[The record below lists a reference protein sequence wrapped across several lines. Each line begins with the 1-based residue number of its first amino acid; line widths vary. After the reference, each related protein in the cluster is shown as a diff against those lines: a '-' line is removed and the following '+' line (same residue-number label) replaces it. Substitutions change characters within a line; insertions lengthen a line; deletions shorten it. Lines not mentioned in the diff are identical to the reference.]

1 MCERTGRVELLV
13 DMIMTRGGSTPG
25 TPNRSLQRVLGAAG
39 VAIAVALAI
48 AGCGGTTGNDTTAYA
63 TTGSDLPFVF
73 GAFATPLEE
82 PWDGAIHAA
91 LKSAAADGLIK
102 YEHVDNLAT
111 ADEMERAL
119 RDIIAS
125 QDPDIIMGDAFAAED
140 AVRAVAADFPD
151 TAFAFGSGG
160 AEKAPNFSVF
170 DNWMQDPAYLAGM
183 LAGGL
188 TKSGTIGVIG
198 AMPIP
203 EVNRIVNAFIAGVE
217 ETNAGATVTVSL
229 MHTLSA

>member
-1 MCERTGRVELLV
+1 MCECTGRVELLV

-73 GAFATPLEE
+73 GAFATLLEE
-82 PWDGAIHAA
+82 PRDGAVDAA
-91 LKSAAADGLIK
+91 LESAAADGLIK
-102 YEHVDNLAT
+102 YEHLDNLRT

-125 QDPDIIMGDAFAAED
+125 EGPDIIMGEASAAEE

-151 TAFAFGSGG
+151 TAFACGSGG
-160 AEKAPNFSVF
+160 AEQAPNSSVF
-170 DNWMQDPAYLAGM
+170 DDWMQDPAYPAGV

-188 TKSGTIGVIG
+188 TKTDTIGVI
-198 AMPIP
+198 AARRIP